1 MPSVTA
7 KQNEHADSLLRRFK
21 RACEKA
27 AILTEVKQR
36 ARHIKKTKRRAQQK
50 AAAIKRHLKR
60 LAKEAPIPSRGVR
73 GHPKSTKFKRH
84 KR

>member
-7 KQNEHADSLLRRFK
+7 KQNEHSDSLIRRFK

-36 ARHIKKTKRRAQQK
+36 VRHVKRTKRRAQEK
-50 AAAIKRHLKR
+50 AAAVKRFMKKV
-60 LAKEAPIPSRGVR
+60 AKETPIPSRGIKGR
-73 GHPKSTKFKRH
+73 SKNR
-84 KR
+84 RRR

>member
-7 KQNEHADSLLRRFK
+7 KQNEHADSLIRRFK

-27 AILTEVKQR
+27 AILTEIKLR
-36 ARHIKKTKRRAQQK
+36 ARHIKKTKQRAQEK
-50 AAAIKRHLKR
+50 AAAIKRHKKK

-73 GHPKSTKFKRH
+73 GRSKSRSRRK
-84 KR
+84 